1 MARNNPSKSE
11 LIIANEVL
19 RRDYDFLRALHDQ
32 AADDMRRL
40 ARFAGAAEKLLKE
53 AELLSPR
60 FAEEYRAELDRL
72 RAAVNGEGEQEAEQ
86 APPAP
91 FKFLTK
97 EGGDW

>member
-1 MARNNPSKSE
+1 
-11 LIIANEVL
+11 
-19 RRDYDFLRALHDQ
+19 
-32 AADDMRRL
+32 
-40 ARFAGAAEKLLKE
+40 
-53 AELLSPR
+53 LLSPR